1 MSAPDYSPAETMT
14 RAADVVRRVGL
25 ALTCAPDP
33 IARALNEHAETGYSS
48 DDPPISAG
56 PLLGDAAMYARDP
69 RPALVVYYDERKG
82 QGFMFLEGHPD
93 DAADSARH
101 CAVERQCAAWWVVL
115 TDDAPEWHE
124 VLR

>member
-25 ALTCAPDP
+25 AIACAPDP
-33 IARALNEHAETGYSS
+33 IARALNEHAVTGYSS

-56 PLLGDAAMYARDP
+56 PLLGDAAMYARDNC
-69 RPALVVYYDERKG
+69 PALVVYYDEGKG
-82 QGFMFLEGHPD
+82 RGFMFLEGHPD
-93 DAADSARH
+93 DAEDSARH
-101 CAVERQCAAWWVVL
+101 NAVEHQCSAWWVVL
-115 TDDAPEWHE
+115 TDERPEWRE